1 MSDYDYNLN
10 PGDLGHRML
19 ESVFGSSWD
28 SMFSTGPTGSM
39 AELIT
44 SIFYIFNST
53 VVLATAIIV
62 GYTLWSGVVQTAHEG
77 KSFGKRYSSL
87 WTPLRMAAGAALTA
101 PIFGISLVQMMV
113 LAVTGFSF
121 HVANNVSGELTS
133 FLHKGGSIS
142 VQDPYTGPT
151 AGFKLASALA
161 MSETCAEY
169 RNVNEGYL
177 EEASGFFNW
186 GVVSPAWKDKVYE
199 YGPSGFWRLSDRN
212 CGSVEVK
219 YSGDHVEIIKAGVE
233 GMAGAVRP
241 AAQAIVRNDADIPI
255 AHYAGAM
262 DGYTAMMASL
272 LEQANLKASSKSAES
287 AEKISSDIASAGWIA
302 LGAWYYQIMLVS
314 AERAQATHFDID
326 IIAPAFN
333 EVDSDVGAIL
343 SYVNKSGRYVSDSA
357 SSISGGTINPVDWK
371 DETNAEIFLT
381 GAINLVQGE
390 GDPFLKIVALGQDAM
405 LWGVGLASGGKLLEW
420 AGSALGETKLA
431 PVAGAAKGA
440 GSLMSWLGI
449 LLILVGAWLGWYL
462 PILPFINWSVGVI
475 GVFIAIV
482 QSLFA
487 SQIWAAAHA
496 MPEGEGIA
504 GTHAKQGYMLLISL
518 ALRPILI
525 VMGFVF
531 SYFLLWMGCH
541 MTIAGLRVYLPT
553 IYGGDIVSSVVGALV
568 GFVVAAIM
576 VTTILHRALGFI
588 FESADD
594 ILTWIGGGRQLG
606 SEQSTIQKAVGAFA
620 MIVNRG
626 GALRGA
632 TRGLGGAINKG
643 AKGAAQTA
651 GQMAQSAGDTAGRAM
666 RGIKPS

>member
-1 MSDYDYNLN
+1 MSEFDYNLN

-28 SMFSTGPTGSM
+28 NMFATGPTGSM
-39 AELIT
+39 AEMI
-44 SIFYIFNST
+44 SAIFYIFNST

-62 GYTLWSGVVQTAHEG
+62 GYTLWSGTVQTAHEG
-77 KSFGKRYSSL
+77 KSLGKRYSSL

-101 PIFGISLVQMMV
+101 PVFGISMVQMMV

-133 FLHKGGSIS
+133 FLSRGGSIS
-142 VQDPYTGPT
+142 VQDPYAGPV
-151 AGFKLASALA
+151 AGYKLASALA

-177 EEASGFFNW
+177 ENAGNMLSW
-186 GVVSPAWKDKVYE
+186 GVVSPAWKEKLFE

-219 YSGDHVEIIKAGVE
+219 YSGDHMDIIKAGVD
-233 GMAGAVRP
+233 GMAASIRP
-241 AAQAIVRNDADIPI
+241 AAQAIVRNDEEIPGS
-255 AHYAGAM
+255 HFSSAM
-262 DGYTAMMASL
+262 ALFDATRASL
-272 LEQANLKASSKSAES
+272 LERANSQASTKSAAA
-287 AEKISSDIASAGWIA
+287 AEKIQSDIASAGWIA

-326 IIAPAFN
+326 IISPAFN

-343 SYVNKSGRYVSDSA
+343 TYVNKSGRYVSDSA
-357 SSISGGTINPVDWK
+357 SALSGHTINPVAWQ

-381 GAINLVQGE
+381 SAIDLVQGE
-390 GDPFLKIVALGQDAM
+390 GDPFLKVVALGQNAM
-405 LWGVGLASGGKLLEW
+405 TYGIGLAATGKLTEWVGSAIGGKDSKVPLADKVTGL
-420 AGSALGETKLA
+420 GSI
-431 PVAGAAKGA
+431 
-440 GSLMSWLGI
+440 MSWLGM
-449 LLILVGAWLGWYL
+449 LLVLVGAWLGWYL

-553 IYGGDIVSSVVGALV
+553 IYSGGNPVSVVVGALV
-568 GFVVAAIM
+568 GFIVAAIM

-632 TRGLGGAINKG
+632 SRGIASAVGGKGGAKVPG
-643 AKGAAQTA
+643 GLDAA
-651 GQMAQSAGDTAGRAM
+651 RNAM
-666 RGIKPS
+666 TKRVGG